1 MRRVVVTG
9 LGAVTPLGNDVAST
23 WEALVQGR
31 SGIER
36 ITLFDPS
43 PFEVQIGGEVKEFHP
58 EEHIPPKELRRMDRN
73 VQMGVVAA
81 LQSVRDAGLRL
92 GDGDNGR
99 RAGVIFASGI
109 GGAATMLEQQKIL
122 QERGPRRVSPFFLAN
137 MLADSASGHIAIML
151 GATGP
156 NMAVVSSCSTG
167 TGSIGEAM
175 ETIRRGDADVVVSG
189 ATEATILPLFMA
201 GFQALRA
208 LAGNNSDP
216 HKACKPFD
224 LRRDGFVVGEGAA
237 ALVLETL
244 EHAQARGAR
253 IYAEVIGYGASND
266 AYDMVA
272 SEESGRGPINSMELA
287 LAKAGVDR
295 EEVGYINAHGTGT
308 LMNDRVETA
317 AIKSVFGEH
326 AYRLAVSST
335 KSMTGH
341 LMGAAGALEALATVL
356 ALHNQTIPP
365 TINYEVPDPDCDL
378 DYVPNAA
385 RPAALRVAM
394 SNSIGLGGHCAC
406 VLFRQYPS

>member
-9 LGAVTPLGNDVAST
+9 LGAVTPLGNDATAT
-23 WEALVQGR
+23 WEALTQGR
-31 SGIER
+31 SGIAR

-43 PFEVQIGGEVKEFHP
+43 QFEVQIGGEVKDFQP
-58 EEHIPPKELRRMDRN
+58 DGSIPAKELRRMDRN

-81 LQSVRDAGLRL
+81 LESVADAGLRVEAS
-92 GDGDNGR
+92 DGR
-99 RAGVIFASGI
+99 RVGVVFASGI
-109 GGAATMLEQQKIL
+109 GGTGTILEQQKIME
-122 QERGPRRVSPFFLAN
+122 ERGLRRVSPFFIAN

-151 GATGP
+151 GASGP

-175 ETIRRGDADVVVSG
+175 ETIRRGDADAVVSG
-189 ATEATILPLFMA
+189 AAEATILPLFMA
-201 GFQALRA
+201 GFHAMRA
-208 LAGNNSDP
+208 LAADNAEP

-237 ALVLETL
+237 ALVLESL
-244 EHAQARGAR
+244 EHAQARGAS
-253 IYAEVIGYGASND
+253 IYAEVIGYGSSAD

-272 SEESGRGPINSMELA
+272 SDDAGRGPVNSMRLA
-287 LAKAGVDR
+287 LEKAGIER
-295 EEVGYINAHGTGT
+295 EEVDYINAHGTGT
-308 LMNDRVETA
+308 PMNDRVETA

-341 LMGAAGALEALATVL
+341 LMGAAGAVEALATVL
-356 ALHNQTIPP
+356 ALHHQTIPP

-385 RPAALRVAM
+385 RPASLRVAM
-394 SNSIGLGGHCAC
+394 SNSIGLGGHCASI
-406 VLFRQYPS
+406 LFRQYPS

>member
-23 WEALVQGR
+23 WEGLVQGR
-31 SGIER
+31 SGIAR

-43 PFEVQIGGEVKEFHP
+43 PFAVQIAGELKDFYP
-58 EEHIPPKELRRMDRN
+58 EEHIPAKELRRMDRN
-73 VQMGVVAA
+73 VQMGVVAS
-81 LQSVRDAGLRL
+81 LESVRDAGLRVEQS
-92 GDGDNGR
+92 DGR
-99 RAGVIFASGI
+99 RVGVIFASGI
-109 GGAATMLEQQKIL
+109 GGVGTILEQQKIL
-122 QERGPRRVSPFFLAN
+122 EERGPRRVSPFFLAN

-175 ETIRRGDADVVVSG
+175 ETIRRGDADAVVSG

-201 GFQALRA
+201 GFHALRA
-208 LAGNNSDP
+208 LADNNDEP

-224 LRRDGFVVGEGAA
+224 RRRDGFVVGEGAA
-237 ALVLETL
+237 ALVLESL
-244 EHAQARGAR
+244 DHARARGAP
-253 IYAEVIGYGASND
+253 IYAEVIGYGASSD

-272 SEESGRGPINSMELA
+272 SEDAGRGPINSMELA
-287 LAKAGVDR
+287 LEKAEVDR
-295 EEVGYINAHGTGT
+295 DQVGYVNAHGTGT
-308 LMNDRVETA
+308 PMNDRVETA

-326 AYRLAVSST
+326 AYGLAVSST

-356 ALHNQTIPP
+356 ALHHQTIPP

-378 DYVPNAA
+378 DYVPNSA
-385 RPAALRVAM
+385 RPAPLRVAM
-394 SNSIGLGGHCAC
+394 SNSIGLGGHCASL
-406 VLFRQYPS
+406 LFRTYSS